1 MVVLLRYKS
10 IIIFEF
16 MQDNIILCLGTNQ
29 GNRLDNLID
38 ARKNIQERI
47 GSITCTSSVFE
58 SEPWGYSDTV
68 QYLNQVVCIS
78 SELLPDEILQLCLKI
93 EVDMGRKR
101 TIAGYESRIIDI
113 DILFYGSQCIDKA
126 DLIIPHP
133 RLHLRKFVLL
143 PLDEILPEFMH
154 PILNKS
160 IRELVK
166 ICNDDNKVKKIL

>member
-1 MVVLLRYKS
+1 
-10 IIIFEF
+10 

-29 GNRLDNLID
+29 GNRLDNLKE
-38 ARKNIQERI
+38 ARKTIQERI
-47 GSITCTSSVFE
+47 GGISSTSSVFE

-78 SELLPDEILQLCLKI
+78 SELLPDEILQLCLRI

-101 TIAGYESRIIDI
+101 TIEGYESRIIDI
-113 DILFYGSQCIDKA
+113 DILFYSSQCIDKK

-143 PLDEILPEFMH
+143 PLTEILPEFIH
-154 PILNKS
+154 PMLNKS
-160 IRELVK
+160 IRELIK
-166 ICNDDNKVKKIL
+166 ICNDNSQVKKIL